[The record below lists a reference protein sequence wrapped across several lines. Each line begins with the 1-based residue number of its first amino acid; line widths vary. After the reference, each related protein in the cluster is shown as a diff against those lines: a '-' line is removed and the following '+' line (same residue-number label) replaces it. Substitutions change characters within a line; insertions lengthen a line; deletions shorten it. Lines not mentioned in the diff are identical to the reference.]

1 MRLTDIQLQRVPH
14 IDSGETLEAAALAL
28 RAAHK
33 PVLPVV
39 ENGCPIGTLSEK
51 ELKPRDRAIPK
62 ASESLCVADVCRRD
76 SLVCSKSTA
85 LKTALQLMRQHSHDR
100 LLVTEQDGSL
110 AGMITPMELLD
121 LLIERLPEE
130 STGPEMASV
139 HRVRGEQG
147 MEF

>member
-1 MRLTDIQLQRVPH
+1 MRLTDIQLRRVPH
-14 IDSGETLEAAALAL
+14 IDSGETLEEAARAL
-28 RAAHK
+28 RAVHH

-39 ENGCPIGTLSEK
+39 EKGCPIGTLSEN
-51 ELKPRDRAIPK
+51 ELESSDRSAAI

-76 SLVCSKSTA
+76 SLVCSKSTS
-85 LKTALQLMRQHSHDR
+85 LKTALRLMRQHAHDR

-130 STGPEMASV
+130 SAGPEMASV
-139 HRVRGEQG
+139 HRIRGNQEVN
-147 MEF
+147 